1 MGEIKKSIL
10 IVAESINVEDSSG
23 SKANVALIK
32 NLQKAGFS
40 LKVYHYTRSEIQMSG
55 VDCVAITENRKSLL
69 FFLSRLLNLGR
80 KYLSF
85 DLNRV
90 FEKYSGFSLA
100 HLNDRNSIVRGLRN
114 IEDFKPDL
122 VLTLSKGASFRPHH
136 ALLLIPEFHS
146 KWIAYIHDPYPM
158 HSYPRPYDWVEPG
171 HQQKRKFFLKISS
184 KAKYASYPSKYLAE
198 WMESYYPP
206 LKGKRIIVPH
216 QIAEEKM
223 DATELPKFFQ
233 KDAFTIVH
241 AGALMSARN
250 PMGLIKAF
258 KRFVKEVPEAAANSQ
273 LLFLGPE
280 SSYTEAFRKIKKE
293 IPQFYSSD
301 GNLPFEQVQTLQN
314 SAAVNVIL
322 EAKGPISPF
331 LPGKF
336 PHCIQAKKPILL
348 LGPYYSESKRLLGDE
363 YPWWSEID
371 DEERIKLYISKLY
384 ECWLQKKSPLSE
396 GYGGLHNYLSVMYLK
411 RVIINIGQYDFT

>member
-10 IVAESINVEDSSG
+10 VVAESINVEDSSG

-32 NLQKAGFS
+32 NLQKAGFNI
-40 LKVYHYTRSEIQMSG
+40 KVYHYTRSEIQMSG

-69 FFLSRLLNLGR
+69 FLLSRLSNLGR

-136 ALLLIPEFHS
+136 ALLRIPEFHS
-146 KWIAYIHDPYPM
+146 KWVAYIHDPYPM

-171 HQQKRKFFLKISS
+171 HQQKRKFFLQVAE
-184 KAKYASYPSKYLAE
+184 KALYAAYPSKLLAE

-206 LKGKRIIVPH
+206 LKGKRVIVPH
-216 QIAEEKM
+216 QIVEGKI
-223 DATELPKFFQ
+223 DTSELPDFFKQ
-233 KDAFTIVH
+233 EAFTIVH

-258 KRFVKEVPEAAANSQ
+258 GMFLKVVPEAASNSQ
-273 LLFLGPE
+273 LLFLGPKSIYANKFE
-280 SSYTEAFRKIKKE
+280 KIKE
-293 IPQFYSSD
+293 ELSQFYSSD
-301 GNLPFEQVQTLQN
+301 DNLPFAQVHAIQY

-336 PHCIQAKKPILL
+336 PHCIQAGKPILL
-348 LGPYYSESKRLLGDE
+348 LGPYYSESRRLLGDD

-371 DEERIKLYISKLY
+371 DVEKIS
-384 ECWLQKKSPLSE
+384 EII
-396 GYGGLHNYLSVMYLK
+396 GGLYQTWKASKCEAGYNYENLNKYLSIDYLSDQLL
-411 RVIINIGQYDFT
+411 RL